1 MLAGPRVLASAHAC
15 QALRSGASAI
25 MEVEFRHGPRAR
37 AAPIVLRYCGAR
49 GKLMNDRRIRTV
61 AIVGGGTAGW
71 MAAAALSKSLA
82 GMGVQLRLIESPRI
96 DPVGVGE
103 ATIPPIMDFI
113 HQLGIDEAELVR
125 DIKATYKLGIGYRDW
140 TRAGHFYFHP
150 FGPAGPGIGNI
161 PFQAYWLKML
171 LEGKAERLEDYSIQ
185 AVAALRG
192 RFTRPVHAPNTPLN
206 KLTYALHFDAGRFAQ
221 YLRRYAEA
229 RGVLRTEGHV
239 RHVSLRGSDGFL
251 ESVTLETGESVSADL
266 FLDCSGFQGLLIEGA
281 LHAGYQ
287 DWSQWLPCDRAIVVH
302 SERAAAPN
310 PYTLVT
316 AREAGWQWQ
325 IPLQHRDGNG
335 YIYGG
340 DFCADEDA
348 RAQLLASIG
357 GRPLSEPVALR
368 FRPGRRKA
376 AWRKNVVALGL
387 AAGFLEP
394 LEATSIHLI
403 QRGIAMLLK
412 FFPDRDFAAPETE
425 RYNRMLEAEF
435 GCVRDFLL
443 MHYCQTERA
452 GAFWRHC
459 RELPLTDALRDK
471 IELFRSHGRILREE
485 TELFPV
491 LSWLS
496 VMVGQNIVPHRYD
509 PLVDGVDSRKIQ
521 SRLQELRT
529 SVMDCVEA
537 MPSHWDFI
545 RSGGALGG
553 SRTAQPTRV

>member
-1 MLAGPRVLASAHAC
+1 MS
-15 QALRSGASAI
+15 
-25 MEVEFRHGPRAR
+25 
-37 AAPIVLRYCGAR
+37 
-49 GKLMNDRRIRTV
+49 DRRIRSL

-71 MAAAALSKSLA
+71 MAAAALSNSLS
-82 GMGVQLRLIESPRI
+82 GMNVRLRLVESARVE
-96 DPVGVGE
+96 PVGVGE

-113 HQLGIDEAELVR
+113 RQLGIDEGELVR
-125 DIKATYKLGIGYRDW
+125 EIKATYKLGIGYRDW

-150 FGPAGPGIGNI
+150 FGPTGPGIGSV

-171 LEGKAERLEDYSIQ
+171 LEGKAERLEEYSIQ
-185 AVAALRG
+185 AAAALRG
-192 RFTRPVHAPNTPLN
+192 RFARPVHAPNTPLN

-229 RGVLRTEGHV
+229 RGVVRTECHV
-239 RHVSLRGSDGFL
+239 QDVSLRPDGFVQSL
-251 ESVTLETGESVSADL
+251 TLDTGERIEADL
-266 FLDCSGFQGLLIEGA
+266 FIDCSGFRGLLIEGA
-281 LHAGYQ
+281 LHTGYQ
-287 DWSQWLPCDRAIVVH
+287 DWSQWLPCDRAMVVH
-302 SERAAAPN
+302 SGRSAPPD

-335 YIYGG
+335 YIYSGE
-340 DFCADEDA
+340 FCADEAA
-348 RAQLLASIG
+348 RAVLLGSIAG
-357 GRPLSEPVALR
+357 QPLSDPVALR
-368 FRPGRRKA
+368 FLPGRRRA
-376 AWRKNVVALGL
+376 PWNRNVVALGL

-412 FFPDRDFAAPETE
+412 FFPDRDFAAADIE
-425 RYNRMLEAEF
+425 RYNRTLESEF

-443 MHYCQTERA
+443 MHYSQTEHS
-452 GAFWRHC
+452 GPFWQRC
-459 RELPLTDALRDK
+459 REMPLTDGLREK
-471 IELFRSHGRILREE
+471 IELFRSHGRIVREE

-509 PLVDGVDSRKIQ
+509 PLVDALDPRRIQ
-521 SRLQELRT
+521 SRLEELRA
-529 SVMDCVEA
+529 SVTDCVEA

-545 RSGGALGG
+545 LNGDSRGRRPGAT
-553 SRTAQPTRV
+553 SATPR